1 MRQIIMFQ
9 TSIFAFACCSYCK
22 SVNVMDISEK
32 PKDHLWWLKGLQTQ
46 KNGSDIS
53 PNSNGVNRD
62 TDNYHPLLHRM
73 FERFLN
79 ETAGKGGETDGV
91 KVVEKTENHTT
102 ALIEYVEGSTVENMR
117 SITYAELN
125 EKSNRL
131 ARLLIKTLGTQT
143 ITLKH
148 NTILLTTTCP
158 KMF

>member
-1 MRQIIMFQ
+1 
-9 TSIFAFACCSYCK
+9 
-22 SVNVMDISEK
+22 MDTTDK
-32 PKDHLWWLKGLQTQ
+32 TRDHSWWLEGLQTQ

-73 FERFLN
+73 FQRFID

-117 SITYAELN
+117 SMTYAQLN
-125 EKSNRL
+125 KKSNHL
-131 ARLLIKTLGTQT
+131 ARLLIKKLGMHT
-143 ITLKH
+143 IILKH
-148 NTILLTTTCP
+148 
-158 KMF
+158 